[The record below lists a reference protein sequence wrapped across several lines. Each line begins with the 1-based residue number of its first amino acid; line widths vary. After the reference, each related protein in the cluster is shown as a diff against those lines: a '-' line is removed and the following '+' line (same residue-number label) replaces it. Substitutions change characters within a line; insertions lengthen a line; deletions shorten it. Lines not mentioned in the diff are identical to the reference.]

1 MTSHQPGKIACI
13 GDDEEYHRVEDN
25 KIWACRQFNKGKEL
39 ARDLKNIETDL
50 YFI

>member
-25 KIWACRQFNKGKEL
+25 KIGACRQFSKDDEL
-39 ARDLKNIETDL
+39 ARDIKK
-50 YFI
+50 Y